1 MDQRTPGGSEPPSD
15 SEEAPEAPAEPAAP
29 APTQPA
35 PMPWERPQTPPPA
48 QPRSTIISAEPVLT
62 DQPGATAP
70 EVAWA
75 PPPPATQERPVP
87 GAPGFVFASTSRRF
101 VAWVIDNILLTI
113 AVALLAAVAAVA
125 LSIDSQRDSETLFA
139 AFSVIYVALS
149 FVYFVLFWTSKQPA
163 TPGMRAL
170 KVQIGTAFDG
180 HPLAFG
186 PAILRWAL
194 LGYPISLGYFL
205 PSTLANLASLAV
217 LVWYIVLLLTTIG
230 SATKQGLHDQA
241 ARTAVVQ
248 PAGLGRSVLVTACLV
263 IVVGWVLLWLAF
275 FVLIFLGGQISSLQ
289 PGNSV

>member
-1 MDQRTPGGSEPPSD
+1 MDQRPPGGSEQPSD
-15 SEEAPEAPAEPAAP
+15 PGEAPEAPDEAAAP

-35 PMPWERPQTPPPA
+35 PMPWERPPTPPPE

-70 EVAWA
+70 EVSWA
-75 PPPPATQERPVP
+75 PPPPVAQERPVP

-113 AVALLAAVAAVA
+113 AVALLAGFAAVA
-125 LSIDSQRDSETLFA
+125 LSVDTRRDSATVFA

-149 FVYFVLFWTSKQPA
+149 FAYFVLFWTSKRPA

-180 HPLAFG
+180 QPLAFG

-194 LGYPISLGYFL
+194 LGYPISLASFL
-205 PSTLANLASLAV
+205 PSTLANLL
-217 LVWYIVLLLTTIG
+217 
-230 SATKQGLHDQA
+230 
-241 ARTAVVQ
+241 
-248 PAGLGRSVLVTACLV
+248 RS
-263 IVVGWVLLWLAF
+263 
-275 FVLIFLGGQISSLQ
+275 
-289 PGNSV
+289 P